1 MVQIHVSNEQVD
13 LTAKYRNRTKK
24 IYTHMTF
31 RPINGHCQMQLEHN
45 QIIMKTLKHHEH
57 STNSNLTTTI
67 IIRCYFCFVICFI
80 VVVKLLFVECS

>member
-13 LTAKYRNRTKK
+13 LTAKYRNQTKK

-45 QIIMKTLKHHEH
+45 QIIGLMQKYPP
-57 STNSNLTTTI
+57 I
-67 IIRCYFCFVICFI
+67 FF
-80 VVVKLLFVECS
+80 LFYVSSFY